1 MIYLTTI
8 QNQYANVYGTEIWNT
23 SLNGVTLEDNVKETV
38 LARIAQ
44 IKTMYLLAKE
54 KEVALS
60 VARQAAQLME
70 DRQVKVY
77 LTRTEDTDVTKEA
90 RRQFA
95 DWVGADLYLEIGLSS
110 DPENTSVYGIS
121 GEYNDEY
128 YIPEFGNLQWADC
141 VTRQVTVAASNRA
154 VGLFPATEED
164 VLWEIAIPSARISLG
179 YVTNAAE
186 RQLLIQ
192 EDYQKKLAQGIAEAI
207 NEVYTNTQ

>member
-1 MIYLTTI
+1 MHHIAHAFCVCIRICRSERIRLRHDLPAACGRTA
-8 QNQYANVYGTEIWNT
+8 YAR
-23 SLNGVTLEDNVKETV
+23 DK
-38 LARIAQ
+38 
-44 IKTMYLLAKE
+44 
-54 KEVALS
+54 
-60 VARQAAQLME
+60 
-70 DRQVKVY
+70 
-77 LTRTEDTDVTKEA
+77 TKEA

-110 DPENTSVYGIS
+110 DPEDASVYGIS

>member
-1 MIYLTTI
+1 M
-8 QNQYANVYGTEIWNT
+8 
-23 SLNGVTLEDNVKETV
+23 
-38 LARIAQ
+38 
-44 IKTMYLLAKE
+44 
-54 KEVALS
+54 
-60 VARQAAQLME
+60 
-70 DRQVKVY
+70 KVY

-110 DPENTSVYGIS
+110 DPEDASVYGIS

-192 EDYQKKLAQGIAEAI
+192 ENYQKKLAQGIAEAI

>member
-1 MIYLTTI
+1 MTASGC
-8 QNQYANVYGTEIWNT
+8 Q
-23 SLNGVTLEDNVKETV
+23 
-38 LARIAQ
+38 
-44 IKTMYLLAKE
+44 E

-60 VARQAAQLME
+60 VARQTAQLME

-77 LTRTEDTDVTKEA
+77 LTRTEDIDVTKEA

-110 DPENTSVYGIS
+110 RS
-121 GEYNDEY
+121 GEY
-128 YIPEFGNLQWADC
+128 
-141 VTRQVTVAASNRA
+141 
-154 VGLFPATEED
+154 VGLWDQRENIMMNIIFRSSATFSGPIALQGRLRWRPAIGQWDFPATEED

>member
-1 MIYLTTI
+1 
-8 QNQYANVYGTEIWNT
+8 
-23 SLNGVTLEDNVKETV
+23 
-38 LARIAQ
+38 
-44 IKTMYLLAKE
+44 
-54 KEVALS
+54 
-60 VARQAAQLME
+60 ME

-110 DPENTSVYGIS
+110 DPEDASVYGIS

-154 VGLFPATEED
+154 VGLSRQQRKMSCGRSQSRQPES
-164 VLWEIAIPSARISLG
+164 LWG
-179 YVTNAAE
+179 M
-186 RQLLIQ
+186 
-192 EDYQKKLAQGIAEAI
+192 
-207 NEVYTNTQ
+207 

>member
-1 MIYLTTI
+1 
-8 QNQYANVYGTEIWNT
+8 
-23 SLNGVTLEDNVKETV
+23 
-38 LARIAQ
+38 
-44 IKTMYLLAKE
+44 
-54 KEVALS
+54 
-60 VARQAAQLME
+60 ME

-77 LTRTEDTDVTKEA
+77 LTRTEDIDVTKEA

-192 EDYQKKLAQGIAEAI
+192 EDYQKSLHKVLRKLLTRFILIRNDGSYAVRSGICREESYLQPAMPVRSKRSE
-207 NEVYTNTQ
+207 